1 MWHLNKMHT
10 IGKRKRLL
18 KQKEALE
25 HRLYDCLQARV
36 EHPELVQAAMSDLQY
51 HIVEIENEIFLL
63 DAMKPV
69 RFGFYTVI
77 VSFIL
82 MFIIALCIK

>member
-10 IGKRKRLL
+10 IMKRKRLL

-51 HIVEIENEIFLL
+51 HIVEIENEIFQL
-63 DAMKPV
+63 DSMRPI
-69 RFGFYTVI
+69 RFGFYAFI
-77 VSFIL
+77 VSLIL
-82 MFIIALCIK
+82 MLIIALCIK

>member
-1 MWHLNKMHT
+1 MHT
-10 IGKRKRLL
+10 ILRKKRLL
-18 KQKEALE
+18 KEKEALE

-63 DAMKPV
+63 DSMRPI
-69 RFGFYTVI
+69 RFGFYAFI
-77 VSFIL
+77 VSSIL
-82 MFIIALCIK
+82 LLIIALCIK